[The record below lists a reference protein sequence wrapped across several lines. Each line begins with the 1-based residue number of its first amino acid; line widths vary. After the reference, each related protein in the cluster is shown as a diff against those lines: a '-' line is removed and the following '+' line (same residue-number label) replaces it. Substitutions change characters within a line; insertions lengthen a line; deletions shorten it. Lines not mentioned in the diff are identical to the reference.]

1 MYLILAYHRIGDL
14 NSDNPGND
22 PVYTLSEH
30 QFQEQMDVISSL
42 GIPVISQSELV
53 LRLLN
58 GIDPAGP
65 TLVLGFDDG
74 NASDLDVV
82 APLLEGRFP
91 AIFYLTVDHIGKRL
105 PGSAPRDLIAAGFE
119 VGCHGWHHRYLT
131 HSSGDALQQETL
143 GAKEELS
150 RLAGTEVEH
159 FAYPGGRWNS
169 FTNQSLMKA
178 GFLSAVNTQPAPFSQ
193 LMDLYQIPRI
203 GMKNTFDLATFEGLV
218 LQDRGTLKKI
228 QRRSK
233 RVQHLRWWV
242 GDNGLDW
249 LRKRV
254 YS

>member
-1 MYLILAYHRIGDL
+1 MYLILAYHHIGDL
-14 NSDNPGND
+14 NSDDPGND

-42 GIPVISQSELV
+42 GIPVISQSELI

-58 GIDPAGP
+58 GIDATGP

-74 NASDLDVV
+74 NGSDLDVV
-82 APLLEGRFP
+82 VPLLKGRFP
-91 AIFYLTVDHIGKRL
+91 AIFYLTVDHLGKRL
-105 PGSAPRDLIAAGFE
+105 PLSAPQDLVQAGFE

-131 HSSGDALQQETL
+131 HLSGDALQQETF
-143 GAKEELS
+143 GAKAELS

-159 FAYPGGRWNS
+159 FAYPGGRWNV
-169 FTNQSLMKA
+169 FTNQSLRKA
-178 GFLSAVNTQPAPFSQ
+178 GFLSAVNTQPTPFSVMQ
-193 LMDLYQIPRI
+193 ELYQIPRI
-203 GMKNTFDLATFEGLV
+203 GMKNTFDLVTFEGLI
-218 LQDRGTLKKI
+218 LQDSATLAKI
-228 QRRSK
+228 RRRSR
-233 RVQHLRWWV
+233 RVKHLRWLV